1 MLNTFAQI
9 CVQVVG
15 SLGEALGKVLEFYA
29 RAVGNTQ
36 RFAARLGFVHNLNT
50 SFTHGL
56 KSYTQKTIHLMT
68 PYFFP
73 LLPISHRT
81 YYYY

>member
-1 MLNTFAQI
+1 MLNTCAQI

-29 RAVGNTQ
+29 QVISNAQ
-36 RFAARLGFVHNLNT
+36 RFAATLGFLHNLNT
-50 SFTHGL
+50 SFTHGF
-56 KSYTQKTIHLMT
+56 KSYTQKATHLMT